1 MMTIEFLGS
10 GTSMGVPVIACDC
23 EVCLSENTLDK
34 RLRASVLIDVDGKRL
49 LIDAGPDFRQQ
60 MLRAN
65 VKHIDA
71 ILVTHGHTDH
81 VAGLDDVRAINWQM
95 QQPMPVYGE
104 SFVNDEIRLRFGY
117 AFAEHK
123 YPGVP
128 EYQLNDITLETFSI
142 GGTTIIPIRVWHHK
156 LPVVGFRIHHFAY
169 ITDANRIDTEE
180 IEKLKNLEILVIN
193 GLRPEKH
200 LSHFSLSEAIEMIQ
214 KIQPKQAYITHISHQ
229 MGLHE
234 QVNASLPT
242 NIKLAFD
249 TLKLTIK

>member
-1 MMTIEFLGS
+1 MMTIEFLGT

-23 EVCLSENTLDK
+23 EVCSSTESLDK
-34 RLRASVLIDVDGKRL
+34 RLRSSVMIDVCDQRL

-71 ILVTHGHTDH
+71 ILLTHGHTDH

-104 SFVNDEIRLRFGY
+104 SFVNEEIKLRFGY

-128 EYQLNDITLETFSI
+128 EYQLNDITLEPFHISNI
-142 GGTTIIPIRVWHHK
+142 TITPIRVWHHR
-156 LPVVGFRIHHFAY
+156 LPVVGFRINQFAY
-169 ITDANRIDTEE
+169 ITDANRIDKEE
-180 IEKLKNLEILVIN
+180 LDKLKNLDILVIN

-200 LSHFSLSEAIEMIQ
+200 LSHFSLDEAIEVIQ
-214 KIQPKQAYITHISHQ
+214 QIKPKQAYITHISHQ
-229 MGLHE
+229 MGLHQ
-234 QVNASLPT
+234 QVNSELPE
-242 NIKLAFD
+242 NIQLAYD
-249 TLKLTIK
+249 TLRLTIN